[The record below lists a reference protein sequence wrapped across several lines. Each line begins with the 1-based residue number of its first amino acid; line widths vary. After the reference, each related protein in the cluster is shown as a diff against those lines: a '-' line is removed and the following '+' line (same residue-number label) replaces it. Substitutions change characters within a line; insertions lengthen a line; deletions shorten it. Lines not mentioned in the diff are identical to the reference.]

1 MNTDTILLV
10 LTLLIVALAV
20 YCVVAKPMRRE
31 NLSNP
36 AENAAPVMPS
46 VTCKRST
53 ACTPENNC
61 FPGST
66 LRTQVY
72 TNMCEPTDTQHLL
85 RDKIK
90 LQDNCL
96 RSHGNPL
103 NTQNLECK
111 VNIRGQRK
119 CEWQM

>member
-36 AENAAPVMPS
+36 APVMPT

-119 CEWQM
+119 CEW